1 MAASLVVML
10 LACAATWVVRCMFA
24 SVRLVTAALFSAV
37 A

>member
-10 LACAATWVVRCMFA
+10 LAYADTWVSRCLFT
-24 SVRLVTAALFSAV
+24 SVSLVTAALSFAV